1 VNDHSAALA
10 RLEQQLGRLLVTGVS
25 LAALCLA
32 GGLVLFV
39 ADHDSTVAVKVLNL
53 GLLVLM
59 GTPILRVIVSMVEY
73 VRIRDWFFVLTTIA
87 VLAELGWTLFFAF
100 ISRGSG
106 PGQP

>member
-1 VNDHSAALA
+1 MSDHAAALA
-10 RLEQQLGRLLVTGVS
+10 RLEHQLGRLLVTGVS

-39 ADHDSTVAVKVLNL
+39 LDHASTVAVKVLNL
-53 GLLVLM
+53 GLIVLM
-59 GTPILRVIVSMVEY
+59 ATPILRVIVSMVEY

-100 ISRGSG
+100 ITRA
-106 PGQP
+106 